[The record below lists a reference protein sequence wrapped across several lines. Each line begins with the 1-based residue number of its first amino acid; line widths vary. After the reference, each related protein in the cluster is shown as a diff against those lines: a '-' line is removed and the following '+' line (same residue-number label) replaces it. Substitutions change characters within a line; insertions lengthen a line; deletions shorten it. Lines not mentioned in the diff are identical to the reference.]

1 MLEDSVTLD
10 RGAGLALWR
19 QIAAA
24 IEGAITQGRHAP
36 GERLPTEAELAAR
49 YGVNR
54 HTLRRAMEALEAR
67 GLVRVEQGRGSFVQ
81 ENIVDYRLSRRT
93 RFSENIL
100 TLRRDPSGE
109 LVRVARLP
117 ADKTMAQMLQ
127 LRAGEP
133 VLLLETLKSADGR
146 PINLGSHHFPFR
158 RFNGLAE
165 AFKAEGSITAALRK
179 FGVADYTRKVT
190 RVTARM
196 PEEEEARL
204 LAQPRNRPVLITESV
219 NVDESGTPIEY
230 GIARFA
236 ADRVQ
241 FVFES

>member
-1 MLEDSVTLD
+1 MTLA
-10 RGAGLALWR
+10 RMSGVALWR
-19 QIAAA
+19 QIEQE
-24 IEGAITQGRHAP
+24 IEADIRAKQFGP
-36 GERLPTEAELAAR
+36 GDRLPTEAEMSQRFA
-49 YGVNR
+49 VNR
-54 HTLRRAMEALEAR
+54 HTVRRAMLGLQER
-67 GLVRVEQGRGSFVQ
+67 GLIRVEQGRGSFVQ

-109 LVRVARLP
+109 LLRVARLP
-117 ADKTMAQMLQ
+117 ADKTMAQMLG

-165 AFKAEGSITAALRK
+165 AFKTEGSITAALRK
-179 FGVADYTRKVT
+179 FGVNDYTRKVT

-219 NVDESGTPIEY
+219 NVDEAGLPIEY
-230 GIARFA
+230 GMARFA

>member
-1 MLEDSVTLD
+1 MTLA
-10 RGAGLALWR
+10 RMSGVALWR
-19 QIAAA
+19 QIEQE
-24 IEGAITQGRHAP
+24 IEADIRAKQFGP
-36 GERLPTEAELAAR
+36 GDRLPTEADLAQRFA
-49 YGVNR
+49 VNR
-54 HTLRRAMEALEAR
+54 HTVRRAMLGLQER
-67 GLVRVEQGRGSFVQ
+67 GLIRVEQGRGSFVQ
-81 ENIVDYRLSRRT
+81 ENVVDYRLGRRT

-117 ADKTMAQMLQ
+117 ADKTMAHMLN

-179 FGVADYTRKVT
+179 FGVHDYTRKVT

-230 GIARFA
+230 GLARFA

>member
-1 MLEDSVTLD
+1 MTLA
-10 RGAGLALWR
+10 RMSGVALWR
-19 QIAAA
+19 QIEQE
-24 IEGAITQGRHAP
+24 IEADIRAKQFGP
-36 GERLPTEAELAAR
+36 GDRLPTEAEMSQRFA
-49 YGVNR
+49 VNR
-54 HTLRRAMEALEAR
+54 HTVRRAMLGLQER
-67 GLVRVEQGRGSFVQ
+67 GLIRVEQGRGSFVQ

-109 LVRVARLP
+109 LLRVARLP
-117 ADKTMAQMLQ
+117 AHKTMAQMLG

-165 AFKAEGSITAALRK
+165 AFKTEGSITAALRK
-179 FGVADYTRKVT
+179 FGVNDYTRKVT

-219 NVDESGTPIEY
+219 NVDEAGVPIEY
-230 GIARFA
+230 GMARFA

>member
-1 MLEDSVTLD
+1 MTLA
-10 RGAGLALWR
+10 RMSGVALWR
-19 QIAAA
+19 QIEQE
-24 IEGAITQGRHAP
+24 IEADIRAKQFGP
-36 GERLPTEAELAAR
+36 GDRLPTEAELSQRFA
-49 YGVNR
+49 VNR
-54 HTLRRAMEALEAR
+54 HTVRRAMLGLQER

-179 FGVADYTRKVT
+179 FGIADYTRKVT

>member
-1 MLEDSVTLD
+1 MTLA
-10 RGAGLALWR
+10 RMSGVALWR
-19 QIAAA
+19 QIEQE
-24 IEGAITQGRHAP
+24 IEADIRAKQFGP
-36 GERLPTEAELAAR
+36 GDQLPTEAELSLR
-49 YGVNR
+49 FGVNR
-54 HTLRRAMEALEAR
+54 HTVRRAMLGLQER
-67 GLVRVEQGRGSFVQ
+67 GLIRVEQGRGSFVQ
-81 ENIVDYRLSRRT
+81 ENIVDYRLGRRT

-100 TLRRDPSGE
+100 SLRRDPTGE
-109 LVRVARLP
+109 LIRVARLP
-117 ADKTMAQMLQ
+117 ADKTMAQMLN

-165 AFKAEGSITAALRK
+165 AFKTEGSITAALRK
-179 FGVADYTRKVT
+179 FGVNDYTRKVT
-190 RVTARM
+190 RVTSRM

-219 NVDESGTPIEY
+219 NVDEAGTPIEY
-230 GIARFA
+230 GMARFA

>member
-1 MLEDSVTLD
+1 MTLA
-10 RGAGLALWR
+10 RMSGVALWR
-19 QIAAA
+19 QIEQE
-24 IEGAITQGRHAP
+24 IEADIRAKQFGP
-36 GERLPTEAELAAR
+36 GDRLPTEAEMSQRFA
-49 YGVNR
+49 VNR
-54 HTLRRAMEALEAR
+54 HTVRRAMLGLQER
-67 GLVRVEQGRGSFVQ
+67 GLIRVEQGRGSFVQ

-117 ADKTMAQMLQ
+117 ADKTMAQMLG

-165 AFKAEGSITAALRK
+165 AFKTEGSITAALRK
-179 FGVADYTRKVT
+179 FGVNDYTRKVT

-219 NVDESGTPIEY
+219 NVDEAGVPIEY
-230 GIARFA
+230 GMARFA

>member
-1 MLEDSVTLD
+1 MTLA
-10 RGAGLALWR
+10 RMSGVALWR
-19 QIAAA
+19 QIEQE
-24 IEGAITQGRHAP
+24 IEADIRAKQFGP
-36 GERLPTEAELAAR
+36 GDRLPTEAQLSQRFA
-49 YGVNR
+49 VNR
-54 HTLRRAMEALEAR
+54 HTVRRAMLGLQER
-67 GLVRVEQGRGSFVQ
+67 GLIRVEQGRGSFVQ
-81 ENIVDYRLSRRT
+81 ENIVDYRLGRRT

-117 ADKTMAQMLQ
+117 ADKIMAQMLG

-179 FGVADYTRKVT
+179 FGVNDYTRKVT
-190 RVTARM
+190 RVTSRM

-219 NVDESGTPIEY
+219 NVDEAGTPIEY
-230 GIARFA
+230 GLARFA

>member
-1 MLEDSVTLD
+1 MTLA
-10 RGAGLALWR
+10 RMSGVALWR
-19 QIAAA
+19 QIEQE
-24 IEGAITQGRHAP
+24 IEADIRAKQYGP
-36 GERLPTEAELAAR
+36 GDRLPTEAELSQRFA
-49 YGVNR
+49 VNR
-54 HTLRRAMEALEAR
+54 HTVRRAMLGLQER

>member
-1 MLEDSVTLD
+1 MTLA
-10 RGAGLALWR
+10 RMSGVALWR
-19 QIAAA
+19 QIEQE
-24 IEGAITQGRHAP
+24 IEADIRAKQFGP
-36 GERLPTEAELAAR
+36 GERLPTEAELSQRFA
-49 YGVNR
+49 VNR
-54 HTLRRAMEALEAR
+54 HTVRRAMLGLQER

-127 LRAGEP
+127 VRAGEP

-219 NVDESGTPIEY
+219 NIDESGTPIEY

>member
-1 MLEDSVTLD
+1 MTLA
-10 RGAGLALWR
+10 RMSGVALWR
-19 QIAAA
+19 QIEQE
-24 IEGAITQGRHAP
+24 IEADIRAKQFGP
-36 GERLPTEAELAAR
+36 GDRLPTEAELSQRFA
-49 YGVNR
+49 VNR
-54 HTLRRAMEALEAR
+54 HTVRRAMLGLQER

-117 ADKTMAQMLQ
+117 ADKAMAQMLQ

-219 NVDESGTPIEY
+219 NVDETGTPIEY

>member
-1 MLEDSVTLD
+1 MTLA
-10 RGAGLALWR
+10 RMSGVALWR
-19 QIAAA
+19 QIEQE
-24 IEGAITQGRHAP
+24 IEADIRAKQFGP
-36 GERLPTEAELAAR
+36 GDRLPTEAELSQRFA
-49 YGVNR
+49 VNR
-54 HTLRRAMEALEAR
+54 HTVRRAMLGLQER

-81 ENIVDYRLSRRT
+81 ENIVDYRVSRRT

-117 ADKTMAQMLQ
+117 ADKTMAQMLH

-230 GIARFA
+230 GLARFA

>member
-1 MLEDSVTLD
+1 MTLA
-10 RGAGLALWR
+10 RMSGVALWR
-19 QIAAA
+19 QIEQELEADIRAKQF
-24 IEGAITQGRHAP
+24 GP
-36 GERLPTEAELAAR
+36 GDRLPTEGELSQRFA
-49 YGVNR
+49 VNR
-54 HTLRRAMEALEAR
+54 HTVRRAMLGLQER

-100 TLRRDPSGE
+100 SLRRDPSGE
-109 LVRVARLP
+109 LLRVSRLP

-127 LRAGEP
+127 VRAGEP
-133 VLLLETLKSADGR
+133 LLRLETLKSADGR
-146 PINLGSHHFPFR
+146 PINLGAHHFPFR

-204 LAQPRNRPVLITESV
+204 LAQPRNRPVLVTESV
-219 NVDESGTPIEY
+219 NIDEAGQPLEY

-241 FVFES
+241 FVFET

>member
-1 MLEDSVTLD
+1 MTLA
-10 RGAGLALWR
+10 RMSGVALWR
-19 QIAAA
+19 QIEQE
-24 IEGAITQGRHAP
+24 IEADIRAKQFGP
-36 GERLPTEAELAAR
+36 GDRLPTEAELSQRFA
-49 YGVNR
+49 VNR
-54 HTLRRAMEALEAR
+54 HTVRRAMLGLQER

>member
-1 MLEDSVTLD
+1 MTLA
-10 RGAGLALWR
+10 RMSGVALWR
-19 QIAAA
+19 QIEQE
-24 IEGAITQGRHAP
+24 IEADIRAKQFGP
-36 GERLPTEAELAAR
+36 GDRLPTEAEMSQRFA
-49 YGVNR
+49 VNR
-54 HTLRRAMEALEAR
+54 HTVRRAMLGLQER
-67 GLVRVEQGRGSFVQ
+67 GLIRVEQGRGSFVQ

-117 ADKTMAQMLQ
+117 ADKTMAQMLG

-165 AFKAEGSITAALRK
+165 AFKTEGSITAALRK
-179 FGVADYTRKVT
+179 FGVNDYTRKVT

-219 NVDESGTPIEY
+219 NVDEAGLPIEY
-230 GIARFA
+230 GMARFA